1 MGKERRSWA
10 KVRRAK
16 ERLVE
21 NQLKYGGKK
30 PNVKETKVLTKKSK
44 WRKQVDSLQNSLRLH
59 IEEEDQKEEEG
70 LRGRGRGG
78 GKEKEW

>member
-44 WRKQVDSLQNSLRLH
+44 
-59 IEEEDQKEEEG
+59 
-70 LRGRGRGG
+70 
-78 GKEKEW
+78 